1 MLGLGVDLGQGYL
14 FGHPEQV
21 EVWAATRTRAGRK
34 QRCAIGTVERPP
46 NGPNSDGIDAGPRIR
61 LRTAILSVGDLDA
74 RRRR

>member
-34 QRCAIGTVERPP
+34 AEVRHR
-46 NGPNSDGIDAGPRIR
+46 NG
-61 LRTAILSVGDLDA
+61 
-74 RRRR
+74 